1 MRVRG
6 PRILWMFAWPF
17 GGASVAASGVFRADP
32 KEPRGPPK
40 VHADVDYV
48 SILLA
53 PSPQGWQRNLTIPR
67 SGSVRTHD
75 FGSRFVQ
82 DIQKQ
87 WIWTWSGP
95 RGLNAFHIHC
105 LLGSCGATASKVVD
119 RYMKSCFASIPTV
132 SVAWT
137 TEPSFGA
144 GVSFTISSRAGIAD
158 ADFLVLPPSASN
170 SLSVFSCIV
179 CVLQSCLHRRGFR
192 RGAVRARESFRCWKL
207 TAGVIRI
214 AIRKVIFG
222 GRLTSSSTA

>member
-1 MRVRG
+1 
-6 PRILWMFAWPF
+6 MFAWPF

-67 SGSVRTHD
+67 SGSV
-75 FGSRFVQ
+75 
-82 DIQKQ
+82 
-87 WIWTWSGP
+87 
-95 RGLNAFHIHC
+95 L
-105 LLGSCGATASKVVD
+105 VD

>member
-1 MRVRG
+1 MRVRCLRG
-6 PRILWMFAWPF
+6 RGDAHER
-17 GGASVAASGVFRADP
+17 GALLMSVLSVL
-32 KEPRGPPK
+32 
-40 VHADVDYV
+40 
-48 SILLA
+48 S
-53 PSPQGWQRNLTIPR
+53 R
-67 SGSVRTHD
+67 SRC
-75 FGSRFVQ
+75 R
-82 DIQKQ
+82 
-87 WIWTWSGP
+87 
-95 RGLNAFHIHC
+95 
-105 LLGSCGATASKVVD
+105 
-119 RYMKSCFASIPTV
+119 
-132 SVAWT
+132 VAWT

-158 ADFLVLPPSASN
+158 ADFLVLPPSAASN

>member
-1 MRVRG
+1 MRVRCLRG
-6 PRILWMFAWPF
+6 RGDAHERGALLMSVLSVLSRSRCRGARPWTCDPTGATRAGHPLAKPPR
-17 GGASVAASGVFRADP
+17 SVMLEESS
-32 KEPRGPPK
+32 PRGRGYGCVPR
-40 VHADVDYV
+40 
-48 SILLA
+48 
-53 PSPQGWQRNLTIPR
+53 PQVACGET
-67 SGSVRTHD
+67 RT
-75 FGSRFVQ
+75 R
-82 DIQKQ
+82 
-87 WIWTWSGP
+87 
-95 RGLNAFHIHC
+95 C
-105 LLGSCGATASKVVD
+105 LLTELTKGWV
-119 RYMKSCFASIPTV
+119 
-132 SVAWT
+132 VAWT

>member
-1 MRVRG
+1 MRVRCLRG
-6 PRILWMFAWPF
+6 RGDAHER
-17 GGASVAASGVFRADP
+17 GALLMSVLSVLSRSRCRGARPWTCDPTGATRAGHP
-32 KEPRGPPK
+32 
-40 VHADVDYV
+40 
-48 SILLA
+48 LA
-53 PSPQGWQRNLTIPR
+53 KPPR
-67 SGSVRTHD
+67 SVMLEES
-75 FGSRFVQ
+75 S
-82 DIQKQ
+82 
-87 WIWTWSGP
+87 P
-95 RGLNAFHIHC
+95 L
-105 LLGSCGATASKVVD
+105 
-119 RYMKSCFASIPTV
+119 
-132 SVAWT
+132 AWT

-158 ADFLVLPPSASN
+158 ADFLVLPPSAASN